1 MTRPL
6 RFKMEK
12 DLQLIIGLSVLQ
24 IFAVTFLPDT
34 PIRTL
39 IGVPLVLF
47 FPGYVLV
54 CALYPKKKDLE
65 IVERVALSIGLSLA
79 VVPLIGLVL
88 NYTPWGIRLYPVLFS
103 LFLFTL
109 SMSMATT
116 YRRKGLPV
124 EEKFVPS
131 VSVKVPKWRG
141 ISRTHRIMLA
151 GFLVFAVVAG
161 GLTAYFASM
170 SGVGERF
177 TGFYV
182 LGPEGKMEGYPKNLT
197 LGESGTVILGLA
209 NYEYQEVTY
218 NIVIKLE
225 NATIGTINNVRIA
238 HEETWQQNFTFTPEE
253 VGEKMKLEFL
263 LYADLDGVDAPY
275 QSLHLSIAVKP
286 RD

>member
-6 RFKMEK
+6 RFNMDK

-24 IFAVTFLPDT
+24 IFTVTFLPDT
-34 PIRTL
+34 VIRTL

-79 VVPLIGLVL
+79 VVPLIGLAL

-131 VSVKVPKWRG
+131 ISVKVPKWRG
-141 ISRTHRIMLA
+141 ISRANRIMLV
-151 GFLVFAVVAG
+151 GFLVFVVVAG

-170 SGVGERF
+170 PRIGEQF
-177 TGFYV
+177 TEFYV
-182 LGPEGKMEGYPKNLT
+182 SGPEGKIADYPVNLT
-197 LGESGTVILGLA
+197 LGESGTVIMGIV
-209 NYEYQEVTY
+209 NHEYQEVTY
-218 NIVIKLE
+218 NISVKLD
-225 NATIGTINNVRIA
+225 NVTIAAINDIRLKN
-238 HEETWQQNFTFTPEE
+238 EETWQQNFTFTPEK

-263 LYADLDGVDAPY
+263 LFKGSVDESYTSLQLWITVWSLD
-275 QSLHLSIAVKP
+275 
-286 RD
+286 